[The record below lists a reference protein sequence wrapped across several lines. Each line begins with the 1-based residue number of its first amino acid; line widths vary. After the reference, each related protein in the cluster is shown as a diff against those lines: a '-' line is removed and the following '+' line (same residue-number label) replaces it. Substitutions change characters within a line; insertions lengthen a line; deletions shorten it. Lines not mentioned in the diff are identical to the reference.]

1 MKIFGNVFLKK
12 KKTRTDRKGE
22 KISRIKKTPQRTRY
36 KQRTSKK
43 IKQTKLVIPK
53 VFKKRKNRK
62 GMMTG
67 RIYK

>member
-12 KKTRTDRKGE
+12 KKTRTDRKGK